1 MQVFF
6 YPTEKIELAI
16 DVQLSYQL
24 NGLVSHYGPDA
35 VRSAIEQVVF
45 LEEDSEYLL
54 VIHINNLLNYYG
66 KDRLLQI
73 SSIHFPSLA
82 A

>member
-6 YPTEKIELAI
+6 YPTEKIELPV

-45 LEEDSEYLL
+45 FEEDSEYLL

>member
-6 YPTEKIELAI
+6 YPTEKIELPI

-73 SSIHFPSLA
+73 SRIHFPSLA

>member
-6 YPTEKIELAI
+6 YPTEKIELPI